1 MMGEESSVA
10 EQLFLSVGSERA
22 DLVCNKKIICF
33 FYSKVKKVSFVE
45 RKILKSFLKS
55 NKFETMQFV
64 KPVCEKLR
72 NVYFMTSVFYHKNLE
87 FALSQTQ
94 VNLFSNKN
102 E

>member
-1 MMGEESSVA
+1 M
-10 EQLFLSVGSERA
+10 LTFHLLN
-22 DLVCNKKIICF
+22 DT
-33 FYSKVKKVSFVE
+33 
-45 RKILKSFLKS
+45 FLKS

-72 NVYFMTSVFYHKNLE
+72 NVYFMTSVFYQHLV

-102 E
+102 ECKAKSD